1 MYCRGFRFVTV
12 YSNMKW
18 QEECLKIS
26 NMFQVNGSWN
36 DGGGQSVAL
45 RQESAIL
52 IPVNDLAAELE

>member
-1 MYCRGFRFVTV
+1 
-12 YSNMKW
+12 MKW